1 MFGNKYLF
9 INIVKKITPH
19 THTHTQ
25 HKRAT
30 EVNSATSG
38 NHITDRIAKE
48 KNKET
53 ERERFGLDRTRH
65 EYRPVNP
72 AVTRRVRLASRHV
85 TSQLYTR
92 SVFSQRTQTMLQ
104 RRKGSGW

>member
-72 AVTRRVRLASRHV
+72 AVTRRVRLASCHV
-85 TSQLYTR
+85 TAIHSLL
-92 SVFSQRTQTMLQ
+92 FSQRTQTMLQ